1 MYRVVH
7 IIFCWR
13 LPLGKIPRWRY
24 AEDLAVITYNN
35 HALLFR
41 IKLSYLCVGHC
52 AVHCSANALCYPQ
65 QEAK

>member
-1 MYRVVH
+1 MYRLLH

-13 LPLGKIPRWRY
+13 LPSGKIPN

-52 AVHCSANALCYPQ
+52 AVHSSANALCYPQ